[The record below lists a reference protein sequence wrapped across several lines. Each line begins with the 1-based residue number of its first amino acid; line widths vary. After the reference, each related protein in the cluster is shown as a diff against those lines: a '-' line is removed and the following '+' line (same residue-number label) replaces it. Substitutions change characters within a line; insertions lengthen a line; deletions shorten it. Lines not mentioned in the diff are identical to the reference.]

1 MANYELSPCQIE
13 IDSSDMGKTEGGV
26 TLEVTEETVTLHT
39 DQDGT
44 TPVDE
49 QVTGTIMRVT
59 GNLAEITLSN
69 IATLTK
75 GTKVTDGDK
84 EKVEINS
91 NVGTSLLT
99 NCKELVLKPYVSGSV
114 TTDNNKFITIHQAG
128 LKINASMTYNR
139 SDQRVIAFEA
149 TGYADS
155 VGLIGTFGDTSAS
168 A

>member
-13 IDSSDMGKTEGGV
+13 IDGSDMGKTEGGV
-26 TLEVTEETVTLHT
+26 TLEVTEETAALHT

-59 GNLAEITLSN
+59 GKLAEITLAN

-75 GTKVTDGDK
+75 QTRVTDGTK
-84 EKVEINS
+84 QKVDIS
-91 NVGTSLLT
+91 TNVGTSLLT
-99 NCKELVLKPYVSGSV
+99 NAKVLVLKPYVSGVV
-114 TTDNNKFITIHQAG
+114 TTDANKFITLHQAG
-128 LKINASMTYNR
+128 IKANLSMVYNR
-139 SDQRVIAFEA
+139 SDQRVLAFEA

-155 VGLIGTFGDTSAS
+155 TGLIGTFGDTTAS